1 MSKNITKDITST
13 SHSTGSAWLAG
24 ILTWAVPGTG
34 HLLIGKSAR
43 GLLLGGVVLFMF
55 ALGLL
60 LGGHLYGP
68 HNSPDIGL
76 LAYVYGFCNLGL
88 GLAYAVCLWAG
99 VGLIDQAA
107 RATAEYGN
115 IFLIIAG
122 LLNYLSALDAFD
134 IAAGR
139 KA

>member
-1 MSKNITKDITST
+1 MNKDLALTD
-13 SHSTGSAWLAG
+13 HSTGRAWLAG
-24 ILTWAVPGTG
+24 VLTWLIPGAG
-34 HLLIGKSAR
+34 HFLVGKMGR
-43 GLLLGGVVLFMF
+43 GLLLGGVDLFMF
-55 ALGLL
+55 LLGLL

-68 HNSPDIGL
+68 HSSTDIGL

-88 GLAYAVCLWAG
+88 GLVYAVCLWAG
-99 VGLIDQAA
+99 IGLTDQAA

-115 IFLIIAG
+115 VFLIVAG

>member
-1 MSKNITKDITST
+1 M
-13 SHSTGSAWLAG
+13 
-24 ILTWAVPGTG
+24 
-34 HLLIGKSAR
+34 IGKAPR

-68 HNSPDIGL
+68 HSSADIGL

-88 GLAYAVCLWAG
+88 GLIYAVCLWAG
-99 VGLIDQAA
+99 VGLADQAA

-115 IFLIIAG
+115 VFLIIAG

>member
-1 MSKNITKDITST
+1 MSKNNVVLTD
-13 SHSTGSAWLAG
+13 HVTGRSWLAG
-24 ILTWAVPGTG
+24 ILTWAIPGAG
-34 HLLIGKSAR
+34 HFLIGKPVR

-68 HNSPDIGL
+68 HSSTDIGL

-88 GLAYAVCLWAG
+88 GLVYAACLWAG

-115 IFLIIAG
+115 VFLIIAG
-122 LLNYLSALDAFD
+122 LLNYLSMLDAFD

>member
-1 MSKNITKDITST
+1 
-13 SHSTGSAWLAG
+13 
-24 ILTWAVPGTG
+24 
-34 HLLIGKSAR
+34 
-43 GLLLGGVVLFMF
+43 MF
-55 ALGLL
+55 VAGLL

-68 HNSPDIGL
+68 HSSADIGL

-88 GLAYAVCLWAG
+88 GLAYVVCLWAG
-99 VGLIDQAA
+99 IGLADQAA

-122 LLNYLSALDAFD
+122 LLNYLSMLDAFD

>member
-1 MSKNITKDITST
+1 MSKDSALTDSP
-13 SHSTGSAWLAG
+13 TGRAWLAG
-24 ILTWAVPGTG
+24 ALTWAVPGAG
-34 HLLIGKSAR
+34 HFLLGKPLR
-43 GLLLGGVVLFMF
+43 GLTLGGVVLFMF
-55 ALGLL
+55 LLGLL

-68 HNSPDIGL
+68 HSSSDIGL

-88 GLAYAVCLWAG
+88 GLAYAACLWAG
-99 VGLIDQAA
+99 VGLADQAV

-122 LLNYLSALDAFD
+122 LLNYLSMLDAFD

>member
-1 MSKNITKDITST
+1 MSKNVALTD
-13 SHSTGSAWLAG
+13 HSTGRSWLAG
-24 ILTWAVPGTG
+24 ILTWAIPGAG
-34 HLLIGKSAR
+34 HLLIGKTTR
-43 GLLLGGVVLFMF
+43 GLLLGGVVFFML

-68 HNSPDIGL
+68 HSSADIGL

-88 GLAYAVCLWAG
+88 GLLYAVCLWAG
-99 VGLIDQAA
+99 IGLTDQAA

-122 LLNYLSALDAFD
+122 LLNYLSMLDAFD
-134 IAAGR
+134 IASGR

>member
-1 MSKNITKDITST
+1 
-13 SHSTGSAWLAG
+13 
-24 ILTWAVPGTG
+24 
-34 HLLIGKSAR
+34 
-43 GLLLGGVVLFMF
+43 MF
-55 ALGLL
+55 VLGLL

-68 HNSPDIGL
+68 HNSADIGL

-88 GLAYAVCLWAG
+88 GIAYAVCLCAG
-99 VGLIDQAA
+99 VGLVDQAA
-107 RATAEYGN
+107 RSTAEYGN

-122 LLNYLSALDAFD
+122 LLNYLSMLDAFD

>member
-1 MSKNITKDITST
+1 MSKDAALANN
-13 SHSTGSAWLAG
+13 STGRAWLAG
-24 ILTWAVPGTG
+24 VLTWVVPGAG
-34 HLLIGKSAR
+34 HLLIGKTVR
-43 GLLLGGVVLFMF
+43 GLVLGGVVLFMF
-55 ALGLL
+55 AIGLL

-88 GLAYAVCLWAG
+88 GLVYAVCLWAG
-99 VGLIDQAA
+99 VGLTDQAA

-115 IFLIIAG
+115 VFLIIAG
-122 LLNYLSALDAFD
+122 LLNYLSMLDAFD

>member
-1 MSKNITKDITST
+1 MSKNIALTD
-13 SHSTGSAWLAG
+13 HSTGRSWLAG
-24 ILTWAVPGTG
+24 ILTWAIPGSG
-34 HLLIGKSAR
+34 HLLIGKPVR

-88 GLAYAVCLWAG
+88 GLLYAVCLWAG
-99 VGLIDQAA
+99 FGLTDQAA

-115 IFLIIAG
+115 VFLIIAG
-122 LLNYLSALDAFD
+122 LLNYLSMLDAFD

>member
-1 MSKNITKDITST
+1 MSKDMALTNFST
-13 SHSTGSAWLAG
+13 SRAWLAG
-24 ILTWAVPGTG
+24 ALTWAVPGAG
-34 HLLIGKSAR
+34 HLLIGKMTR
-43 GLLLGGVVLFMF
+43 GLILGSVVLLMF
-55 ALGLL
+55 GLGLL

-68 HNSPDIGL
+68 HSSADIGL

-99 VGLIDQAA
+99 VGLADQAA

-115 IFLIIAG
+115 VFLIIAG
-122 LLNYLSALDAFD
+122 LLNYLSMLDAFD

-139 KA
+139 KT

>member
-1 MSKNITKDITST
+1 MSKDIALTT
-13 SHSTGSAWLAG
+13 HSTGRAWLAG
-24 ILTWAVPGTG
+24 ALTWAIPGAG
-34 HLLIGKSAR
+34 HLLIGKTPR
-43 GLLLGGVVLFMF
+43 GLILGGVVLFMF

-68 HNSPDIGL
+68 HNSTDIGL

-88 GLAYAVCLWAG
+88 GAAYAVCLWAG
-99 VGLIDQAA
+99 VGLTDQAA

-115 IFLIIAG
+115 VFLIVAG
-122 LLNYLSALDAFD
+122 LLNYLSMLDAFD

>member
-1 MSKNITKDITST
+1 MNYP
-13 SHSTGSAWLAG
+13 TGRAWLAG
-24 ILTWAVPGTG
+24 ALTWAIPGAG
-34 HLLIGKSAR
+34 HLLIGKTAR
-43 GLLLGGVVLFMF
+43 GLVLGGVVLFMLAF
-55 ALGLL
+55 GLL

-68 HNSPDIGL
+68 HNSTDIGL

-99 VGLIDQAA
+99 VGLADQAA

-115 IFLIIAG
+115 VFLIIAG
-122 LLNYLSALDAFD
+122 LLNYLSMLDAFD

>member
-1 MSKNITKDITST
+1 MNKDLALAE
-13 SHSTGSAWLAG
+13 HSTGRAWLAG
-24 ILTWAVPGTG
+24 VLTWLIPGAG
-34 HLLIGKSAR
+34 HFLIGKMVR

-55 ALGLL
+55 LLGLL

-68 HNSPDIGL
+68 HSSTDIGL

-88 GLAYAVCLWAG
+88 GLVYAVCLWAG
-99 VGLIDQAA
+99 IGLTDQAA

-115 IFLIIAG
+115 VFLIVAG

>member
-1 MSKNITKDITST
+1 MSKDAALTN
-13 SHSTGSAWLAG
+13 HSTGRAWMAG
-24 ILTWAVPGTG
+24 VLTWAVPGAG
-34 HLLIGKSAR
+34 HLLIGKTPRA
-43 GLLLGGVVLFMF
+43 LILGGVVLFMF
-55 ALGLL
+55 ILGLS

-68 HNSPDIGL
+68 HNSTDIGL

-88 GLAYAVCLWAG
+88 GLIYAVCLSAG
-99 VGLIDQAA
+99 AGLTDQAA

-115 IFLIIAG
+115 VFLIIAG

-139 KA
+139 KS